1 MSKKQPQ
8 QEKPKPKKKM
18 EFFKKN
24 QSVYFTAF
32 LKQNKNRFYIC
43 KGVIEEC
50 PQPNERQIFKV
61 KIVAVG
67 NRAIGGPEEF
77 SQSALLGRSI
87 SKKFRELHKT
97 IPFFMEPPGWIEVP
111 SK

>member
-1 MSKKQPQ
+1 MSKKPQ
-8 QEKPKPKKKM
+8 KDKQQPKKKKQ
-18 EFFKKN
+18 FFKEG

-32 LKQNKNRFYIC
+32 LKQNKDRFYLC
-43 KGVIEEC
+43 KGKIEAC
-50 PQPNERQIFKV
+50 PGPKERQVFKV

-87 SKKFRELHKT
+87 SKKFRELHKN
-97 IPFFMEPPGWIEVP
+97 IPFFMEPPGWIEL
-111 SK
+111 K